1 MSKKYLN
8 DQPFFKE
15 SPKTAIMIRQFRK
28 CPDLFHLFSNT
39 CGRQLLMLLLF
50 SISTALAYAQTKVT
64 GRVTDGNGEGL
75 PGATVRVKGTVAAVQ
90 SEDDGRF
97 AITVSNLNVTLECSF
112 VGFVTKEM
120 QLNGKS
126 TVHIVLAN
134 AKNSALSEVV
144 VVGYGTQSRASLTT
158 SISKLDTKVLE
169 NVPYA
174 NVASALEGTIPGARV
189 QSTSGQPGAAPRIII
204 RGGTSITNPNGSAP
218 LYIIDGV
225 IRANMNDINGD
236 DIESIE
242 VLKDAGS
249 TAIYGARGSNGV
261 VLITTRSGRSGRMN
275 VRYGYDLSFSQVGKT
290 YDMASAHD
298 YIYHARLGILAA
310 AKKTPSSMAQLTA
323 ASSFGTGND
332 LTENTGYTTQY
343 LTDANKHKLDEG
355 WESMQDPVDPSK
367 TIIYKGTDW
376 QDVLF
381 RTALSHNN
389 YISVDGGSDK
399 ATYSA
404 SLGYMTNE
412 GTAISTKYNRL
423 TVNLNGDLK
432 IRDNLKVFSRV
443 AYTSSSNNEVYSIGE
458 VFFRSAGMAPT
469 AKYTFEDGSLAPG
482 AAKNIGNPAYFLNND
497 IIKNRYQKLTVSLGS
512 HWDIIEGLSFN
523 PLVSLYKESGFVYS
537 FAPAYLNGVNNYVTT
552 RAASSSYT
560 ELTQYQVDAVFNYRK
575 SFANAHNLD
584 VTAGASYIGRENI
597 GLSASGNGAATD
609 LIPTLNAAATPISV
623 GGSESSL
630 ALMGYFGRINYN
642 YKQRYLLSVTARY
655 DGASNLG
662 KSHQWGAFPG
672 VSAGWRLDQE
682 KFWSPLIDIARLK
695 LRASYGVT
703 GNISGLSD
711 FQAQGSYSVGSLYMG
726 SSAIVNSVIANPNL
740 KWEQSQTFDIGAD
753 IGLMNERINITFDY
767 YHRKTNDLL
776 TTLSLPL
783 STGFSSIFTNL
794 GRLENKGVEIA
805 LGLQVLPTD
814 SKFQWDVSFNA
825 SRVKTKILK
834 LPSNGTKN
842 NRIGGFYVWDESVKD
857 YAWVG
862 GLQEGG
868 RIGDLYAWKQIGIY
882 STDAEAANAPV
893 DMTMSFADKTKYG
906 GDVNYADK
914 DLNGILDTRDLYYM
928 GNTYPTWT
936 GGFMNTFSYKGFA
949 LVVRMDYM
957 TGFTIYNQAKI
968 FLAGQ
973 WAGNLNFSQDLV
985 TKGWHKS
992 GDIAEYPQ
1000 YIPGV
1005 GNYSYWRGS
1014 QNYTNGTTNSMFYES
1029 GNFLCLR
1036 EVTLGYNIPS
1046 QLLQKIKIKGI
1057 RLNITGSNLYY
1068 FTKYDGMNPEDGGI
1082 DAGRYPMPR
1091 NFTIGAS
1098 VTF

>member
-1 MSKKYLN
+1 
-8 DQPFFKE
+8 
-15 SPKTAIMIRQFRK
+15 MIRQLRK
-28 CPDLFHLFSNT
+28 CQNLLYSFSNT
-39 CGRQLLMLLLF
+39 CSRILLMLLLF
-50 SISTALAYAQTKVT
+50 LISTVLAQAQTKVT
-64 GRVTDGNGEGL
+64 GRVTDQNGEGL
-75 PGATVRVKGTVAAVQ
+75 PGATISVKGTATAVQ
-90 SEDDGRF
+90 SEDDGKF
-97 AITVSNLNVTLECSF
+97 TITVGSLNVTLECSF
-112 VGFVTKEM
+112 VGFAPKEIP
-120 QLNGKS
+120 LNGKS
-126 TVHIVLAN
+126 NVDIMLTN
-134 AKNSALSEVV
+134 TKSNALSEVV

-158 SISKLDTKVLE
+158 SISKLDKKVLE
-169 NVPYA
+169 NIPYA

-225 IRANMNDINGD
+225 IRSNMNDINGE

-261 VLITTRSGRSGRMN
+261 VLITTRTGRSGRMN

-298 YIYHARLGILAA
+298 YIYYARLGILAA
-310 AKKTPSSMAQLTA
+310 AKKTPSITSQLSA
-323 ASSFGTGND
+323 ASSFGIGND
-332 LTENTGYTTQY
+332 LTANTGYTTQY

-355 WESMQDPVDPSK
+355 WQSMQDPVDPGK

-389 YISVDGGSDK
+389 YVSVDGGSDK

-412 GTAISTKYNRL
+412 GTAITTKYDRL
-423 TVNLNGDLK
+423 TVSLNGELK

-443 AYTSSSNNEVYSIGE
+443 GYTNSSNNEVYDVSW
-458 VFFRSAGMAPT
+458 VFFRSGGMAPT
-469 AKYTFEDGSLAPG
+469 AKYNFEDGSLAPG
-482 AAKNIGNPAYFLNND
+482 AAIHLGNPAYFLNND
-497 IIKNRYQKLTVSLGS
+497 KAKNRFQKLTVSFGS
-512 HWDIIEGLSFN
+512 HWDIIKGLSFD
-523 PLVSLYKESGFVYS
+523 PLVSLYKESGFAYR
-537 FAPAYLNGVNNYVTT
+537 FTPAYLNGVNNYVTT
-552 RAASSSYT
+552 RASSSSYT

-575 SFANAHNLD
+575 SFASAHNLD
-584 VTAGASYIGRENI
+584 VTAGASYIGRENL

-642 YKQRYLLSVTARY
+642 YKQKYLLSFTARY

-682 KFWSPLIDIARLK
+682 KFWSPLTDIARLK

-740 KWEQSQTFDIGAD
+740 KWEQSQTLDIGAD
-753 IGLMNERINITFDY
+753 IGLMDERVNITFDY
-767 YHRKTNDLL
+767 YRRVTNDLL
-776 TTLSLPL
+776 TTLSLPP
-783 STGFSSIFTNL
+783 STGFSNIFTNL
-794 GRLENKGVEIA
+794 GRLENKGIEIA
-805 LGLQVLPTD
+805 LNLQVLPSD

-834 LPSNGTKN
+834 LPSNGAKN
-842 NRIGGFYVWDESVKD
+842 NRIGGFYVWDPSVKN

-882 STDAEAANAPV
+882 ATDAEAANAPI
-893 DMTMSFADKTKYG
+893 DRTLSFPDKTKYG

-914 DLNGILDTRDLYYM
+914 DLNDTLDTRDLYYM

-936 GGFMNTFSYKGFA
+936 GGFTNTLSYKGFT
-949 LVVRMDYM
+949 LVLRMDYM

-968 FLAGQ
+968 FLSGQ
-973 WAGNLNFSQDLV
+973 WAGNLNFPQDMAA
-985 TKGWHKS
+985 KGWHQS

-1005 GNYSYWRGS
+1005 GNYSYWRGA
-1014 QNYTNGTTNSMFYES
+1014 QNYSNATTNSMFYES

-1036 EVTLGYNIPS
+1036 EVTLGYNLPA

-1057 RLNITGSNLYY
+1057 RLNITGSNLHY

-1082 DAGRYPMPR
+1082 DTGRYPMPR
-1091 NFTIGAS
+1091 NITLGAS